1 MLSVVVILLF
11 ALSFIGLAYSFTPPP
26 TPPTPPTASI
36 VIGQQNF
43 TGTTAGTGAAGI
55 SSSNYI
61 SLDSSGNLWVSDYQQ
76 SWVAEFTQPFSNGQ
90 KAALEEGSA
99 SFLAGGCGTGTGD
112 ELCEPSGIAF
122 DPSGNLWAGDGQN
135 ASIKEFKAPF
145 TLGESASLMLG
156 GFYLSSTAL
165 NASTFGPGD
174 LKFDSSGNLWVVDGG
189 FNRILEFKP
198 PFTDRMAASLVIG
211 QPDFTSVTNSNNESK
226 LNSPGF
232 MAFDSSGNLWV
243 SDTYDNRVLEFKAP
257 FSNGESASIA
267 LGQPDLSSVGAN
279 TTQSTLNYPQ
289 GLAFDT
295 HGNLW
300 VADESNNRILEFV
313 PPFATGMNANVV
325 IGQTSYFFSGPG
337 AGNSSVYD
345 PEGLASGPNGNLWVD
360 DSGNYRVLLFTD
372 PASAATSTTAT
383 TTPTIIATTATSS
396 QTTSSTQVGTTT
408 ASTSSVAS
416 TTSSTSPSTA
426 VPEFPYQFALA
437 TLFTL
442 VLAGAYIAMR
452 RRNGVRT

>member
-1 MLSVVVILLF
+1 LVRVEGAPLSQNRVAAVLSIIIVLLLT
-11 ALSFIGLAYSFTPPP
+11 LSFVGLAYSFTPPP
-26 TPPTPPTASI
+26 TPPTPPTASV

-43 TGTTAGTGAAGI
+43 TATSAGTGAAGI
-55 SSSNYI
+55 SYSNYI
-61 SLDSSGNLWVSDYQQ
+61 ALDNSGNLWVSDYSQ

-99 SFLAGGCGTGTGD
+99 SFIAGGCSTGTGD

-122 DPSGNLWAGDGQN
+122 DPSGNLWAGGSQN

-156 GFYLSSTAL
+156 GYYLSSTTL

-189 FNRILEFKP
+189 FNRILEFTP
-198 PFTDRMAASLVIG
+198 PFTTRMAASLVIG
-211 QPDFTSVTNSNNESK
+211 QQDFTSVSNSNNESK

-232 MAFDSSGNLWV
+232 ITFDSSGNLWV

-257 FSNGESASIA
+257 FTNGESASIA
-267 LGQPDLSSVGAN
+267 LGQPNLSSLAAN

-300 VADESNNRILEFV
+300 VAD
-313 PPFATGMNANVV
+313 
-325 IGQTSYFFSGPG
+325 
-337 AGNSSVYD
+337 
-345 PEGLASGPNGNLWVD
+345 
-360 DSGNYRVLLFTD
+360 
-372 PASAATSTTAT
+372 
-383 TTPTIIATTATSS
+383 
-396 QTTSSTQVGTTT
+396 
-408 ASTSSVAS
+408 
-416 TTSSTSPSTA
+416 
-426 VPEFPYQFALA
+426 
-437 TLFTL
+437 
-442 VLAGAYIAMR
+442 
-452 RRNGVRT
+452 